1 MPRGKPRGRRETGD
15 VVKWQIIELWQAGV
29 KNKSEIA
36 RRLRLSWTAVN
47 LWVQRWESEG
57 HLNVRPRPGRPRST
71 SGDDETTVNT
81 HMAFYGV
88 GVKHMPPVKLE
99 RAGSVARVMPENCR
113 EPHKEV
119 VTKHN
124 ADTDGYMCQQ
134 MEDEAKRTDFTAT
147 PPTAGPPPLLVT
159 DTLPHTE

>member
-1 MPRGKPRGRRETGD
+1 M
-15 VVKWQIIELWQAGV
+15 VKWQIIELWQAGV

-57 HLNVRPRPGRPRST
+57 HLNVRPRSGRPRST

-88 GVKHMPPVKLE
+88 STKPLQPIKIERLGPTHLNNSHQGPCKEAAETKRDVNDRPFSCDQPDDKITGFPEDPPPDQTLL
-99 RAGSVARVMPENCR
+99 G
-113 EPHKEV
+113 
-119 VTKHN
+119 
-124 ADTDGYMCQQ
+124 AD
-134 MEDEAKRTDFTAT
+134 ATAT
-147 PPTAGPPPLLVT
+147 N
-159 DTLPHTE
+159 D